1 MYPFRRPFRLLELV
15 FPGSGIGNR
24 EFPTGVDG
32 IVIPTWNMAKPRT
45 GDVLFDS
52 RALVSNANAAD
63 FTLSSSANRPPAGK
77 IRIITSAA
85 AIHADAAARDVDFG
99 VTQVTTVAAPSWGSW
114 WALAGGSR
122 VIGGALA
129 LPPDR
134 FLTLGPFPLWFE
146 DTDVFVRYRGMTGG
160 GEQVQFHFTFV
171 EIPGELI
178 DVEIRR

>member
-24 EFPTGVDG
+24 EFPVGVDG
-32 IVIPTWNMAKPRT
+32 TVIPIWDMAKPRT

-85 AIHADAAARDVDFG
+85 AIHADAAARDIDFG
-99 VTQVTTVAAPSWGSW
+99 VTQVTTVAAPPWGSW

-122 VIGGALA
+122 VIGGVLA
-129 LPPDR
+129 VPPNR

-146 DTDVFVRYRGMTGG
+146 DTDVFARFRGMTGG

-171 EIPGELI
+171 ELPGELI
-178 DVEIRR
+178 DVELR